1 MTNLQEK
8 KQELKRRV
16 LSARFALFANMP
28 TAADDIEQARRAC
41 IACQHAA
48 MTKKTAMK
56 YCALAYQLT
65 SAYFRYHNTA
75 MTDAT
80 LRAMQIA

>member
-1 MTNLQEK
+1 MTELQEK

-16 LSARFALFANMP
+16 LVARFALFGNVP

-41 IACQHAA
+41 IACQLAA
-48 MTKKTAMK
+48 MTEKTAMK

-65 SAYFRYHNTA
+65 TAYFRYNNKE